1 MKGEDDDRDDD
12 LGRPLFS
19 SILFYLTFPG
29 TWLRYVAKLAI
40 ANVAIL
46 LTIVAHQKLKN
57 TSVKVSAHVNS
68 ANTIQYII
76 HFTCKRKDRYTDGG
90 NFYHV
95 LVLG

>member
-1 MKGEDDDRDDD
+1 MTIATTISVD
-12 LGRPLFS
+12 PFS

-40 ANVAIL
+40 ATRSCDV
-46 LTIVAHQKLKN
+46 VAHQKLKN

-76 HFTCKRKDRYTDGG
+76 HFT
-90 NFYHV
+90 
-95 LVLG
+95 